1 MRVLT
6 ILLAACLLLGCSSP
20 VVVVIPGFSLGRE
33 PVTEHARV
41 PDNCRYMGLVIT
53 HSLSSEL
60 SALEDVEL
68 GARIAE
74 LMRSE
79 FRRAGAK
86 VTDDAREAYW
96 SLMVLAASDD
106 RHYEG
111 FLFSAIL
118 ELRQIHEGHDPGVTA
133 YAGRRGNRT
142 PTVYSALGF
151 GPGYELERTVRAFVE
166 EADAAL
172 LPAARSLC
180 AHEVAELDRDDHAE
194 SLVPTLRPL

>member
-6 ILLAACLLLGCSSP
+6 ILLAACLMLGCSSP
-20 VVVVIPGFSLGRE
+20 VVVVIPGFSRGRE
-33 PVTEHARV
+33 PVTTNARF
-41 PDNCRYMGLVIT
+41 PDDCRYTGLVIT
-53 HSLSSEL
+53 HGMSKKL
-60 SALEDVEL
+60 SALDDVEL

-74 LMRSE
+74 LMRTE

-118 ELRQIHEGHDPGVTA
+118 ELRQMHEGHDPGVTA
-133 YAGRRGNRT
+133 YGGRRGSKT

-166 EADAAL
+166 QADAAL

-180 AHEVAELDRDDHAE
+180 AHEVAERSRDDDFEA
-194 SLVPTLRPL
+194 LVPTPRPL